1 MRVLGI
7 EFAGSNMNYVLL
19 EKTHDGFNLLQ
30 SNCLAVGETRS
41 RDALI
46 AFQSAVKTTFNAT
59 APTLIA
65 IKEKPEKGGM
75 QAGSAALKMEGV
87 VLANAPCPV
96 EFVSGSRINKCDR
109 TASIHKYLQPAF
121 KAAAVL
127 LGTP

>member
-19 EKTHDGFNLLQ
+19 VKTEDGFDILQ
-30 SNCLAVGETRS
+30 SNRLAVGGTRS

-46 AFQSAVKTTFNAT
+46 AFQRAVQTTFNAT

-75 QAGSAALKMEGV
+75 QAGAAALKMEGI
-87 VLANAPCPV
+87 VLANAPCPT
-96 EFVSGSRINKCDR
+96 EFVSGSRINKCED
-109 TASIHKYLQPAF
+109 TASIHAYLQPAF
-121 KAAAVL
+121 KAAAVIL
-127 LGTP
+127 RSA